1 MWTQPSWSVRLTLSG
16 PSPGVASTWLRL
28 SNWILSVVS
37 ECHTDSCL
45 DPRCNNLSLLFCL
58 SLPLSLSLSIYP
70 TPPFIFLSPLCQIK
84 ELLQDVPSIMSPC
97 PSLERT
103 SNNHRK
109 NKRDWTFCLSQT
121 HGHFVVLN
129 NAASYSGLTNL
140 SNLES
145 VTVTSLNC
153 CYIW

>member
-70 TPPFIFLSPLCQIK
+70 TPPFIFLSPLSVRLRNYYRMYLASCHLVPALNEPQTTTEKIK
-84 ELLQDVPSIMSPC
+84 ETERSVCHKLTVILWCLIMQP
-97 PSLERT
+97 RIQG
-103 SNNHRK
+103 
-109 NKRDWTFCLSQT
+109 WQISQT
-121 HGHFVVLN
+121 LRVL
-129 NAASYSGLTNL
+129 L
-140 SNLES
+140 
-145 VTVTSLNC
+145 
-153 CYIW
+153 